1 MLLVSIYLGC
11 FLKTNLP
18 AGSFHVSVPL
28 LTCSSGT
35 FPHLKVFWCVSHL
48 CRKQKEIS
56 KKKRV
61 PVPPHPP
68 HYLWP
73 KVFFF
78 FLNNFFKIIL
88 DADMISR
95 WVWNEGRHDGQA
107 TILTRTWE
115 LWVEHKAASSSTLR
129 TISHPGSSDWRTHSP
144 ARVWIDWWRSDGL
157 RAVTANECLQ
167 LKR

>member
-18 AGSFHVSVPL
+18 AGSIHVSVPL

-35 FPHLKVFWCVSHL
+35 FPHLKVFWCVSYL
-48 CRKQKEIS
+48 CRKQKEIKEETCS
-56 KKKRV
+56 CSTTSSSLFLTKSVFKKNLFFN
-61 PVPPHPP
+61 HP
-68 HYLWP
+68 WC
-73 KVFFF
+73 
-78 FLNNFFKIIL
+78 
-88 DADMISR
+88 
-95 WVWNEGRHDGQA
+95 WHDLSLGVKWGE
-107 TILTRTWE
+107 TRRSSEHLTRTWE
-115 LWVEHKAASSSTLR
+115 LSVEHKAASSSTLR

>member
-11 FLKTNLP
+11 FLKTNVT

-35 FPHLKVFWCVSHL
+35 FPHLKVFWCLSHL

-61 PVPPHPP
+61 PAPPHPP
-68 HYLWP
+68 HDLWP
-73 KVFFF
+73 KAFLKKEISFF
-78 FLNNFFKIIL
+78 NHP
-88 DADMISR
+88 
-95 WVWNEGRHDGQA
+95 WCWHDLSLGVKWGE
-107 TILTRTWE
+107 TRRSSEHLTRTWE
-115 LWVEHKAASSSTLR
+115 LSVEHKAASCSTLR
-129 TISHPGSSDWRTHSP
+129 TISHPGSSDWSTM
-144 ARVWIDWWRSDGL
+144 VSDGL